1 MQPGITCFCGC
12 LAALFN
18 AVLKKQ
24 NPASLLYLNQTTCMK
39 TGSYAFKIGAIGLSY
54 LFLSTGCFKG
64 VDGYD
69 CVSGTCQEVAD
80 GNFSS
85 LAACQQNCSSGGSG
99 NIQVTFWVETPVD
112 LPITVYVNGQSLSI
126 TSYYPSGATCG
137 YPGCATFSLPPG
149 TYSWNASASSGT
161 WSNSSTWSS
170 SCHTM
175 KLNP

>member
-1 MQPGITCFCGC
+1 M
-12 LAALFN
+12 AALFN

-24 NPASLLYLNQTTCMK
+24 NPASLLYLNKIICMK
-39 TGSYAFKIGAIGLSY
+39 LGSYGFMMGAICLSC

-80 GNFSS
+80 GNFIS
-85 LAACQQNCSSGGSG
+85 LEDCQQNCSSGGSG

-112 LPITVYVNGQSLSI
+112 LPITVYVNGQSRSI
-126 TSYYPSGATCG
+126 TNYYPSGVGCG
-137 YPGCATFSLPPG
+137 YSGCANFSLPPG
-149 TYSWNASASSGT
+149 TYSWNASASTGT
-161 WSNSSTWSS
+161 WSNTSTWSS

>member
-1 MQPGITCFCGC
+1 
-12 LAALFN
+12 
-18 AVLKKQ
+18 
-24 NPASLLYLNQTTCMK
+24 MK
-39 TGSYAFKIGAIGLSY
+39 PGSYAFKIAAIGLTL

-69 CVSGTCQEVAD
+69 CVSGTCQEVSD

-85 LAACQQNCSSGGSG
+85 LEACQQNCNSGGSG
-99 NIQVTFWVETPVD
+99 DIQVTFWVETPVD
-112 LPITVYVNGQSLSI
+112 LPITVNVNGQSRSI
-126 TSYYPSGATCG
+126 TSYYSSGATCG
-137 YPGCATFSLPPG
+137 YPGCATFLLPAG

-161 WSNSSTWSS
+161 WSNTSTWSS

>member
-1 MQPGITCFCGC
+1 MQPGITRFCGC
-12 LAALFN
+12 LAVLFN

-39 TGSYAFKIGAIGLSY
+39 LGSYAFKIGAICLSC

-64 VDGYD
+64 ADGYG

-80 GNFSS
+80 GNFIS
-85 LAACQQNCSSGGSG
+85 LEDCQQNCSSGGSG

-112 LPITVYVNGQSLSI
+112 LPITVYVNGQSRSI
-126 TSYYPSGATCG
+126 TNYYPSGVSCG
-137 YPGCATFSLPPG
+137 YSGCANFSLPPG
-149 TYSWNASASSGT
+149 TYSWNATANTGS
-161 WSNSSTWSS
+161 WSNTSTWSS